1 MGTADDRLPMPP
13 AFTERNV
20 TLAGQWR
27 MFSRVATVMACL
39 TAPAFFLLLYKIE
52 GWPLWVSL
60 VVTFLAVIA
69 FRGLVDVVARKVIP
83 WPSLF
88 GAGEGL
94 MKEDIANRRRSWYWA
109 HKYKVL
115 VWVGGSYLLL
125 VLLIYFVK
133 NWLGSG
139 ISFSEAFKAIPQ
151 GIADNWATI
160 LALGVQLPVLF
171 LANLVI
177 FIGPLLY
184 FSIKQIQSYE
194 PGDADWGVAMEDVR
208 GQDEAKE
215 EVSRVVALWQSGEE
229 FERLGGKRERG
240 LLFLGAPG
248 TGKTMLSKAIA
259 TNFNCPFVTM
269 PGSGFQQMFM
279 GMDALVVRYM
289 AHKAKKAATK
299 WGGQAIVFID
309 EIDAVGM
316 RRQALGGGFATGHTA
331 PPSFH
336 DLCFFGPNGALTP
349 DGDLVLE
356 NREWREKLFA
366 SRKEPTPSR
375 YPNPAARIGQFF
387 ARFFPGGMAGGMGQQ
402 SLQQLLVVMDG
413 IDNPPWLRKTITNRF
428 NTFLDATYV
437 VPASIGK
444 WSLRLPRPKPATEQ
458 IYFIGACNVPL
469 EVLDPALTRP
479 GRMGRHVWFRT
490 PTKDDRKDVFD
501 RYLGKVSHEEDLDSP
516 RAP

>member
-125 VLLIYFVK
+125 VLLIYFGK

-444 WSLRLPRPKPATEQ
+444 WSLRLPRPEAGD
-458 IYFIGACNVPL
+458 GADL
-469 EVLDPALTRP
+469 LHRRLQRAARGARP
-479 GRMGRHVWFRT
+479 GPHAARPDGPPRLVPHADQGRPQGRLR
-490 PTKDDRKDVFD
+490 PLPGQGLAR
-501 RYLGKVSHEEDLDSP
+501 GGP
-516 RAP
+516 RLPAAP